1 MDKGSEQPSEELR
14 FESIKERRG
23 AYLVEYAPPLP
34 RFSFATLDLIFL
46 GPTDPINV
54 VELMQSELRRWL
66 NRYPAALMVSA
77 FDSAGIIIP
86 INQEQKT
93 SLVGWLNSG
102 GEVESTW
109 NLSAADEYLK
119 TLPPHPDW
127 RVTYADIPFRTIGQI
142 KSDADKYLRNVRRQ
156 AIVEKI
162 IFALW
167 LSVFPATWAILQYV
181 GPTWLAASVL
191 AYSLFKASRAWLK
204 VIGRI
209 KPSKAEIVKT
219 EKQQKMEH
227 YFYHCERNSAAFARL
242 KSENFETDLRERT
255 REEAAKLATT
265 APTACHSPP
274 QI

>member
-1 MDKGSEQPSEELR
+1 MDKSNEQPPEELS
-14 FESIKERRG
+14 FESIKEHRG
-23 AYLVEYAPPLP
+23 AYFVEYGPPLP
-34 RFSFATLDLIFL
+34 RFLFAKLDLVFL

-54 VELMQSELRRWL
+54 AELMQSELRRWL
-66 NRYPAALMVSA
+66 SRYPVPLMVSA

-86 INQEQKT
+86 VNEEQNT

-127 RVTYADIPFRTIGQI
+127 RVTYADIPFRTSSQI
-142 KSDADKYLRNVRRQ
+142 KSNADKYLQNVRRQ
-156 AIVEKI
+156 AIVAKI

-167 LSVFPATWAILQYV
+167 LSVIPATWAILQYV
-181 GPTWLAASVL
+181 GPTWLAAFVL
-191 AYSLFKASRAWLK
+191 AYSLFKAWRAWLK

-209 KPSKAEIVKT
+209 KPSKTEIAKT

-227 YFYHCERNSAAFARL
+227 YFYHCERNPAAFARL
-242 KSENFETDLRERT
+242 KNENFEIDLREKT

-265 APTACHSPP
+265 APTA
-274 QI
+274 